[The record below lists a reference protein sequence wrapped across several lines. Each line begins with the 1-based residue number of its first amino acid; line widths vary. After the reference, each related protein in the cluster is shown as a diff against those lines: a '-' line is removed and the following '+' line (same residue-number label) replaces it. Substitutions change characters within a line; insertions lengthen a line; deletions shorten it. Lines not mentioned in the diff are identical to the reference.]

1 MAIEE
6 KDPDNPGLKIT
17 PELMALIASGRG
29 NFICAGIVFLSAF
42 ALYAWT
48 AAPTVTLVDSGEL
61 LTTARFAGVAHPP
74 GFPLWVVL
82 AHLASLIPIGNVAWR
97 INLSSAFFG
106 ALASAVTMLVVAELL
121 SASRYFKIPKARR
134 GKRKIPSARNSGRRD
149 LDNSGPASLPF
160 VLLPATTAGLL
171 LAFSRTLWAY
181 ATVAEV
187 YTLNTFLILLI
198 FFLMLRWRRGGEK
211 RDSSLY
217 LAAVVFG
224 IALGVHHVTV
234 ALVLPAIA
242 LLVYRT
248 EGLVFFKS
256 RRFLYAAIIS
266 LAAMI
271 AIYSYLPIAA
281 AQEPLM
287 NWGEP
292 TSLKAIWWHISGRQY
307 QTFLSFDPKILG
319 EQLAVFGG
327 MAAREFSPSWLP
339 LGICLALVGFWS
351 VFRTDRTAFWFLAWI
366 IGADLAYASSY
377 VIAEDKDAYY
387 LTTFVVLVIAA
398 SAGLRELLYFIFS
411 KLGLSRM
418 ASVIAAILLLV
429 APSLALASN
438 LPFNNRRHYWIARD
452 YVSNIFRSVEPR
464 GLLLTF
470 DWEVASPIFYAQ
482 QVERR
487 RRDVKVV
494 DINLLRR
501 SWYFDYLKSVYPD
514 LIERS
519 RGQVDSFV
527 AELKNWEQDET
538 AYTGNEAAQR
548 ISSKFEE
555 MIASFVKQEMQ
566 VATAYVTLDFLTPE
580 ERDRNITSSVMEHYG
595 LVPQGLVFKLV
606 RDRTAFRDPRR
617 IRIETR
623 GLTGG
628 TLHFEKDDVV
638 KTKVFPVY
646 VMMLVNRGR
655 YLASFGQHQR
665 AAAAFKE
672 ALTLDPESQDAR
684 RSLQEVEG
692 KLPAP

>member
-6 KDPDNPGLKIT
+6 KDPDNRALKIT
-17 PELMALIASGRG
+17 TDRMALGASGRG
-29 NFICAGIVFLSAF
+29 NFICAGIVFFAAF

-61 LTTARFAGVAHPP
+61 ITTARFAGVAHPP

-106 ALASAVTMLVVAELL
+106 ALASAVTTLVVVELL
-121 SASRYFKIPKARR
+121 GASRYFKIPDTRR
-134 GKRKIPSARNSGRRD
+134 GKRKIPSAKNSGGRD
-149 LDNSGPASLPF
+149 LDNSGTAYLFF
-160 VLLPATTAGLL
+160 VLPATAAGLL
-171 LAFSRTLWAY
+171 MTFSRTLWAY

-198 FFLMLRWRRGGEK
+198 FFLMLRWRRGGGK

-242 LLVYRT
+242 LLVYRK
-248 EGLVFFKS
+248 EGLTFFKS
-256 RRFLYAAIIS
+256 RRFLYAAIVS

-271 AIYSYLPIAA
+271 AIYSFLPIAA
-281 AQEPLM
+281 AQAPLM
-287 NWGEP
+287 NWGKP
-292 TSLKAIWWHISGRQY
+292 TSLRAIWWHITGRQY
-307 QTFLSFDPKILG
+307 QTFLSFDPKMLG

-327 MAAREFSPSWLP
+327 MALREFGRSWLP
-339 LGICLALVGFWS
+339 LGICLALLGFWS
-351 VFRTDRTAFWFLAWI
+351 LFRTDRTAFWFLAWI
-366 IGADLAYASSY
+366 IGANLGYASSY
-377 VIAEDKDAYY
+377 IIAEDKDAYY

-398 SAGLRELLYFIFS
+398 GAGLRELLYFIFS
-411 KLGLSRM
+411 KLGQSRI
-418 ASVIAAILLLV
+418 ASVIAAVLLLV

-438 LPFNNRRHYWIARD
+438 LPFNNRRHYRIARD

-501 SWYFDYLKSVYPD
+501 SWYFDYLKTAYPD

-519 RGQVDSFV
+519 REPVDSFV
-527 AELKNWEQDET
+527 AELENWEHDET
-538 AYTGNEAAQR
+538 AYAENEAAQR

-566 VATAYVTLDFLTPE
+566 VATAYVTLDFLTPD
-580 ERDRNITSSVMEHYG
+580 ERDRKMTSSVMEHYG

-606 RDRTAFRDPRR
+606 SDRTAFRDPRR

-628 TLHFEKDDVV
+628 TFHFEKDDVM

-665 AAAAFKE
+665 AVDAFKE

-684 RSLQEVEG
+684 RSLQESEG